1 MADDIINRKY
11 VYQQKNVPSANNTYD
26 LNHIY
31 TESTLLSLSIT
42 LFTVILLSMNQLS
55 ILCRLLH
62 VI

>member
-1 MADDIINRKY
+1 MCTNK
-11 VYQQKNVPSANNTYD
+11 KNVPSANNTYD